1 MKKPLI
7 PLREAILFPR
17 AILPII
23 IARKFSKNAFYTAI
37 KEDHLIL
44 FLSQKDARVEFP
56 QPENL
61 YRVGTLGR
69 VIQHLETQEGMIR
82 CVVEG
87 IERVKAKK
95 ILREGEESNFYFVV
109 EYEEYP
115 FAPGNENEENLYLR
129 MIKDVFRDL
138 LKIERFIPEELL
150 PSLLVSENKMEIAY
164 IIASNFPFPIS
175 QKQGLLEKRE
185 RINFLKSLHR
195 LLVEELE
202 FRQLKEKIEEKV
214 REEIRKGQKQVF
226 LAEQMRQI
234 QKELGYE
241 EPDEFTFYLEAI
253 KKAGMPKDVEE
264 KAKGELNRL
273 KKTPAFSPEA
283 TVIRTYLDWLI
294 NLPWSKRTKD
304 NLDLENVKKILDEDH
319 YGLEEPKARI
329 LEYLAVLKLKGRLRG
344 QVLCF
349 VGPPGVGKTSLA
361 MSIARSLGRKFVRMS
376 LGGIRDEAEIRGHRR
391 TYVGAL
397 PGRIIQG
404 IRKAGSKNPV
414 FLLDEI
420 DKVGMDFRGDPY
432 AALMEVLDP
441 EVNRNFQDHY
451 LEVEFDLSE
460 VLFITT
466 ANTAHAIPIALR
478 DRMEIIRLPGYLD
491 VEKFHI
497 AKRHLIPKLLKEAG
511 LPSAYFNISDSAIY
525 SIIRNHTREAG
536 VRELERKLNKLIRIA
551 AKNYVDKKKKTFI
564 REKNLNKYLG
574 PPPYVKKES
583 EKELPPGVVYGL
595 AWTETGGEI
604 LRVEVLTLEGKGN
617 LILTGQLGDILQES
631 AKAALSYVRSRSKY
645 LKIDEKFYEKRDL
658 HLHIPEGS
666 IPKDGPSA
674 GLAIICAMIS
684 SLTNTPFPSNTALTG
699 EITLT
704 GEVLKIGGLPEKI
717 SAAKRSGIKRIIL
730 PEENRA
736 ELTKIKSSLKE
747 GIEFIF
753 VRHVDEVISK
763 IFRFS
768 YTQKS
773 ITGEIQIV
781 GSS

>member
-1 MKKPLI
+1 MREPLI
-7 PLREAILFPR
+7 PLREAILFPN
-17 AILPII
+17 AILPLI
-23 IARKFSKNAFYTAI
+23 IARKFSKKAFYKTV
-37 KEDHLIL
+37 KNDNYVL
-44 FLSQKDARVEFP
+44 FLTQKDARVEFP
-56 QPENL
+56 EKKDL
-61 YRVGTLGR
+61 YTIGSLGKI
-69 VIQHLETQEGMIR
+69 IQHIETPDGMIR
-82 CVVEG
+82 CVAQG
-87 IERVKAKK
+87 IERVKIKNLVKK
-95 ILREGEESNFYFVV
+95 GSTENFYFEA

-115 FAPGNENEENLYLR
+115 FASIDEKKQVFYIR
-129 MIKDVFRDL
+129 MIKDVFRNL
-138 LKIERFIPEELL
+138 LRIERFLPDELL
-150 PSLLVSENKMEIAY
+150 PSLMTSEDKLEVAY
-164 IIASNFPFPIS
+164 IIASNMPLPIS
-175 QKQGLLEKRE
+175 QRQALLEQKDVE
-185 RINFLKSLHR
+185 SFLKNLHK

-214 REEIRKGQKQVF
+214 KEEIRKGQKQVF
-226 LAEQMRQI
+226 LTEQMRQI
-234 QKELGYE
+234 QRELGYE
-241 EPDEFTFYLEAI
+241 EPDEFSFYLEAI
-253 KKAGMPKDVEE
+253 KKAGMPREAEE
-264 KAKGELNRL
+264 KARNELNRL
-273 KKTPAFSPEA
+273 SKTPAFSPEA

-294 NLPWSKRTKD
+294 NLPWNKRTKD
-304 NLDLENVKKILDEDH
+304 NLDLKNVKKILDQDH
-319 YGLEEPKARI
+319 YGLEDPKSRI

-376 LGGIRDEAEIRGHRR
+376 LGGVRDEAEIRGHRR

-441 EVNRNFQDHY
+441 EVNKNFQDHY
-451 LEVEFDLSE
+451 LELEFDLSE

-466 ANTAHAIPIALR
+466 ANTSYTIPFALR

-497 AKRHLIPKLLKEAG
+497 AKKHLIPKLLKDAG
-511 LPSAYFNISDSAIY
+511 LPDSYFNISDNAIY
-525 SIIRNHTREAG
+525 TIIRTHTKEAG
-536 VRELERKLNKLIRIA
+536 VRELERKLNKLIRMS
-551 AKNYVDKKKKTFI
+551 AKNYVEKKKKTYI
-564 REKNLNKYLG
+564 KEKNINKYLG

-583 EKELPPGVVYGL
+583 EKELPSGVVYGL

-604 LRVEVLTLEGKGN
+604 LRVEVLNLEGKGG

-631 AKAALSYVRSRSKY
+631 AKAALSYVRSRAK
-645 LKIDEKFYEKRDL
+645 LLGIDEKFYEKRDL

-674 GLAIICAMIS
+674 GLAIMCAMIS
-684 SLTNTPFPSNTALTG
+684 SLTKIPFPSDTAVTG

-704 GEVLKIGGLPEKI
+704 GETLKIGGLPEKI
-717 SAAKRSGIKRIIL
+717 SAAKRGGIKRVIL
-730 PEENRA
+730 PEENKA
-736 ELTKIKSSLKE
+736 ELAKIKPSLKE
-747 GIEFIF
+747 GINFFF
-753 VRHVDEVISK
+753 VKHVDQVLSK
-763 IFRFS
+763 IFKVN
-768 YTQKS
+768 YTQK
-773 ITGEIQIV
+773 TYRGDIQVV